1 MNETQEISKGINYF
15 TSKPFMISLIIV
27 AVTGVILYVIKQ
39 YLIKKVAYTTKD
51 EQHKNTFNGVI
62 FSILQYVVVII
73 AIIAILHQH
82 GVNVTRI
89 LAGLGIMATIV
100 GLALQDTLKDIIAG
114 ISIYNNN
121 FYKVG
126 DLIRYNG
133 EECDVKYFSARVTK
147 LQSIQTNSTYT
158 VNNSLMTSVE
168 KIKDSRVQQFLF
180 GFDVD
185 RHEVSDCLEEI
196 CTALKK
202 ETSYA
207 KDARYEGIQEISDRG
222 VVYVIKYRCPA
233 HRSELVRSKLMD
245 ISYDKFKEHGL
256 LPKVSMAYR

>member
-15 TSKPFMISLIIV
+15 TSKPFMISLVIIV
-27 AVTGVILYVIKQ
+27 VTGIVLYVIKQ

-62 FSILQYVVVII
+62 FSILQYIVVII

-89 LAGLGIMATIV
+89 LAGLGIMATII

-147 LQSIQTNSTYT
+147 LQSVLTNSTYT

-168 KIKDSRVQQFLF
+168 KIKDSRVQLF
-180 GFDVD
+180 CMDYDID
-185 RHEVSDCLEEI
+185 RETVKKCLEEI
-196 CTALKK
+196 CEALKK

-207 KDARYEGIQEISDRG
+207 KDARYEGIQEFSDKG
-222 VVYVIKYRCPA
+222 VMYAIKYRCPA
-233 HRSELVRSKLMD
+233 HRSELVKSKLMD
-245 ISYDKFKEHGL
+245 ISFDKFKEYNIR
-256 LPKVSMAYR
+256 PRFNTVFK